1 MNRKQQQKLEVMK
14 KSVSELP
21 PPVQTAARET
31 KKALLKKRRATQQYE
46 ALDFYEIGSSSS
58 PAISDRGISSESEF
72 RSAAQS
78 VRTETESNS
87 SAPVAKQ
94 Y

>member
-1 MNRKQQQKLEVMK
+1 MK

-21 PPVQTAARET
+21 PPVQTTARET
-31 KKALLKKRRATQQYE
+31 KKVIHKKRRVTQQYD

-58 PAISDRGISSESEF
+58 PAISDRDLSSESEF

-78 VRTETESNS
+78 VRTETESMS
-87 SAPVAKQ
+87 SSPVGTQ
-94 Y
+94 N